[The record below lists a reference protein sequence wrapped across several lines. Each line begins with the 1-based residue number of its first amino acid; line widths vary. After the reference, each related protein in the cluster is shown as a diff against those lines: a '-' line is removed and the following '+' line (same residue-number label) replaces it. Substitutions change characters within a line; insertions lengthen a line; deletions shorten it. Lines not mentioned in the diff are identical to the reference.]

1 MDEQIKFEMDS
12 DEVFDILKDIGEAE
26 NELGKQCLKDGLK
39 AQAIEYF
46 KHEATCEI
54 AIKAIEKTIPMKPAR
69 IKKGTYASDIYR
81 CECCKQLIA
90 VIPMATKYC
99 DNCGQRLY
107 WEEEEDAT
115 D

>member
-1 MDEQIKFEMDS
+1 
-12 DEVFDILKDIGEAE
+12 
-26 NELGKQCLKDGLK
+26 
-39 AQAIEYF
+39 
-46 KHEATCEI
+46 
-54 AIKAIEKTIPMKPAR
+54 MKPAR
-69 IKKGTYASDIYR
+69 IKKGNYVSDIYR

>member
-1 MDEQIKFEMDS
+1 MAEQIKFEMDS
-12 DEVFDILKDIGEAE
+12 DEAFEILKDIGEAE

-54 AIKAIEKTIPMKPAR
+54 AIKAIKKTIPMKPTR
-69 IKKGTYASDIYR
+69 IEKGNYVSDIYR
-81 CECCKQLIA
+81 CECCKQFVA
-90 VIPMATKYC
+90 VVPMVTKYC

-107 WEEEEDAT
+107 WEEQKWT
-115 D
+115 WN